1 VARAFKRKGDRYV
14 AKFDAIERGVVA
26 GLMEQTRELVA
37 PRSIESE
44 ARTGDAFDEL
54 VAGLGVSVA
63 PDDQIA
69 ETGWTRGDAGDD
81 LADRDPALARLLPT
95 AHRGDEEVAAEFRRL
110 TEYEL
115 RDRKAATLA
124 TAIDALVHPTGDR
137 LELSREQAQAV
148 VVALTDT
155 RLVLGER
162 LGLRTD
168 DDALSLDERVAGLDP
183 DDPAVYAASLYD
195 FLTWMQESLT
205 TALLGRGL
213 FG

>member
-1 VARAFKRKGDRYV
+1 MARAFKRKSDRYV
-14 AKFDAIERGVVA
+14 AKFDPIERGVVA
-26 GLMEQTRELVA
+26 GLMEQTRELLA
-37 PRSIESE
+37 PPPSESQPD
-44 ARTGDAFDEL
+44 AGDEFEQL

-63 PDDQIA
+63 PDDQIPESA
-69 ETGWTRGDAGDD
+69 QDVA
-81 LADRDPALARLLPT
+81 ARDPALTRLFPT
-95 AHRGDEEVAAEFRRL
+95 AHRGDEQVAAEFRRL
-110 TEYEL
+110 TEHDL
-115 RDRKAATLA
+115 RDRKAATLT
-124 TAIDALVHPTGDR
+124 TAIDALRHPTGDR
-137 LELSREQAQAV
+137 LELTREQAQAV

-168 DDALSLDERVAGLDP
+168 DDALHLDERVARLDP
-183 DDPAVYAASLYD
+183 DDPDVYAASLYD